1 MWSEVEPSQ
10 FAWEREALA
19 FLKAGLPN
27 HEPYRAWSNFEFVAD
42 DGSVNEV
49 DALVIGRP
57 GLFLVEI
64 KSHPGVITGDQQ
76 RWTWTRPNDGGHSTF
91 DNPLLAANRKARKLR
106 SLLQRQPAYVSAK
119 VPTPWVEPLVFLSS
133 ASLDCLPAG
142 LALRIA
148 DGRLADPPSVHACL
162 AEPRRGWNGG

>member
-1 MWSEVEPSQ
+1 MKSGEGCTLPP
-10 FAWEREALA
+10 AGPAL
-19 FLKAGLPN
+19 G
-27 HEPYRAWSNFEFVAD
+27 PYRAWSNFEFVAD